1 MSSRGWYAVAGQPRG
16 RAYWLAVLFTSDKPG
31 SSKPTAKA
39 WGTGATD
46 GVQRL
51 RVLVVEDNLDQ
62 VHTLSML
69 MKLEGHEVDFAIN
82 GYAAIDIA
90 ESFKPDV
97 VLLDL
102 GLPGLDGFEVCKRI
116 RSHSGLERVRII
128 AVTGYGTEAA
138 KERSRASGCEHHL
151 TKPYDL
157 KQLLSLVRG
166 SHDG

>member
-1 MSSRGWYAVAGQPRG
+1 M
-16 RAYWLAVLFTSDKPG
+16 AVLFTSDKPG
-31 SSKPTAKA
+31 SSKPAAKA
-39 WGTGATD
+39 RGTAPTD

-69 MKLEGHEVDFAIN
+69 MKLEGHNVEFAIN

-90 ESFKPDV
+90 ESFQPDV

-102 GLPGLDGFEVCKRI
+102 GLPGLDGFEVCRRMKSRP
-116 RSHSGLERVRII
+116 GLERVRII
-128 AVTGYGTEAA
+128 AVTGYGTEADR
-138 KERSRASGCEHHL
+138 ERSRAAGCEHHL

-166 SHDG
+166 QRDA

>member
-16 RAYWLAVLFTSDKPG
+16 RAYSMAVLFASDKPG

-116 RSHSGLERVRII
+116 EATLDWNGYASSPLLAMELKLPRSGHAPPDATII
-128 AVTGYGTEAA
+128 
-138 KERSRASGCEHHL
+138 
-151 TKPYDL
+151 
-157 KQLLSLVRG
+157 
-166 SHDG
+166 

>member
-1 MSSRGWYAVAGQPRG
+1 M
-16 RAYWLAVLFTSDKPG
+16 AVLFTSDKPG
-31 SSKPTAKA
+31 SSKPAAKA
-39 WGTGATD
+39 RGTAPTD
-46 GVQRL
+46 GFQRL

-69 MKLEGHEVDFAIN
+69 MKLEGHDVEFAIN

-90 ESFKPDV
+90 ESFQPDV

-102 GLPGLDGFEVCKRI
+102 GLPGLDGFEVCKRM
-116 RSHSGLERVRII
+116 RRHAGLERVRII
-128 AVTGYGTEAA
+128 AVTGYGTEAD
-138 KERSRASGCEHHL
+138 KERARAAGCEHHL

-166 SHDG
+166 QRDA